1 MKIAFLILVLL
12 FFIITPVYG
21 QLLSDATGLVKRL
34 DVQTGG
40 NIFEVKTVS
49 NFDITNFD
57 FDDNEK
63 RLTFHTVSGLENNLS
78 EIIIPLNLL
87 GGNLTFYLNEE
98 EIFPKVNSNE
108 KISFITLNFTGLGN
122 NKLEIIGTTYLDGLT
137 EENKLESTESN
148 SNEGG
153 GCLIATA
160 TYGSEL
166 APEIQQL
173 RELRDNSLLQS
184 QSGTL
189 FMSSFN
195 DFYYSFSPMVADYER
210 ENPVFKEAVRV
221 LITPMIFSLS
231 ILNYVDMNSE
241 SGVIGYGISLILLN
255 IGIYFI
261 APVIIIAQFH
271 KLKFY

>member
-63 RLTFHTVSGLENNLS
+63 RLTLHTVSGLENNLS

-173 RELRDNSLLQS
+173 RELRDNSLLQT

-195 DFYYSFSPMVADYER
+195 DFYYSFSPIVADYER
-210 ENPVFKEAVRV
+210 ENPVFKETVRV

>member
-1 MKIAFLILVLL
+1 MILVLL

-63 RLTFHTVSGLENNLS
+63 RLTLHTVSGLENNLS

-122 NKLEIIGTTYLDGLT
+122 NKLEIIGTTYLDGLD
-137 EENKLESTESN
+137 EENELESTESN
-148 SNEGG
+148 SSEGG

-173 RELRDNSLLQS
+173 RELRDNSLLQT

-195 DFYYSFSPMVADYER
+195 DFYYSFSPIVADYER
-210 ENPVFKEAVRV
+210 ENPVFKETVRV